1 MIVAMVIS
9 RQAIGL
15 AERHS
20 KRESYKQSSKQSFR
34 AESRG
39 HELHYAQQLWRHRN
53 LCLMTATAV
62 TLVLIV
68 ERRFA
73 PPHYVLPFYI

>member
-15 AERHS
+15 AGRHT
-20 KRESYKQSSKQSFR
+20 KRDPYKQSSKQCFR

-39 HELHYAQQLWRHRN
+39 PELYYAQQLWRHRN
-53 LCLMTATAV
+53 HRLMTAAI
-62 TLVLIV
+62 TLMLIV

-73 PPHYVLPFYI
+73 PPYYVLPFYI